1 MGTRIWHPLPASHR
15 LVLCSL
21 FCIFG
26 WAECSKCGLQT
37 GLGLSLELRG
47 HWWMLNAYCG
57 VYELAAP
64 CFSYHQVGDGYVS
77 LRSLQELR
85 NSLATPWVLLGD
97 PDACWESLQIWLGLP
112 CPFHGCEPS
121 IWRDELIYLEINVL
135 AWFQLQMN
143 YS

>member
-1 MGTRIWHPLPASHR
+1 MGTRIWRPLPASHR

-26 WAECSKCGLQT
+26 WTECSKCGLQT

-47 HWWMLNAYCG
+47 HWWMLNVKVGSLSLLPHASPTVRKVVGMFHYGVWGYC
-57 VYELAAP
+57 LP
-64 CFSYHQVGDGYVS
+64 VS
-77 LRSLQELR
+77 HRELR

-121 IWRDELIYLEINVL
+121 IWRDELMYLEINVL
-135 AWFQLQMN
+135 A
-143 YS
+143 